1 MTKRFFIIVF
11 ILFSVITTAQERT
24 SSPYSFYGLGLNTFG
39 GTVENKS
46 MGGLSIFSD
55 SIHVNL
61 QNPAA
66 YGRLKLTTYT
76 IGASNVSVNMKSDSE
91 SGDANTTSLDYLAIG
106 IPAGKLGFGFGLIP
120 YTAVGYNI
128 VDVNDAEGRA
138 NRYSGKGGLNRVF
151 LSAGYA
157 ITDNISLGA
166 DVSYNFGNIQN
177 KNILIREGLQFG
189 TREINRSDLSGFSYR
204 IGLDYERM
212 LSDKLQFKM
221 GTHYTPQTKISS
233 ENKRELAI
241 LVFGS
246 EGQEIAGDNRDI
258 PLNDTEL
265 TLPASLSLGA
275 GIGQPRKW
283 FLGAEYTT
291 TEAGDFSN
299 RSFELEGASY
309 NTAAK
314 YRVGGHFIPNY
325 NSLTSYFSRIV
336 YRGGLRYEE
345 TGLKLNGEAVNEF
358 GIAFGLGLPAGGM
371 IDNINLGL
379 EYGQRGT
386 TSSGLIQ
393 ENFFNA
399 MISLSLNDR
408 WFIQRRFE

>member
-66 YGRLKLTTYT
+66 YGRLRLTTYT
-76 IGASNVSVNMKSDSE
+76 IGASNVSVDMKSDSE
-91 SGDANTTSLDYLAIG
+91 SGSSNTTSLDYLAIG
-106 IPAGKLGFGFGLIP
+106 IPAGKFGFGFGLIP

-128 VDVNDAEGRA
+128 IDINEPELRA

-157 ITDNISLGA
+157 FNENISLGV

-177 KNILIREGLQFG
+177 KNILIRDELQFG
-189 TREINRSDLSGFSYR
+189 TREINRSDLGGFSYK

-212 LSDKLQFKM
+212 LNDKLQFKF
-221 GTHYTPQTKISS
+221 GTYYSPETNITS
-233 ENKRELAI
+233 ENRRELAT
-241 LVFGS
+241 LLFGA
-246 EGQEIAGDNRDI
+246 EGQELTVDARDV
-258 PLNDTEL
+258 PLEDTDL
-265 TLPASLSLGA
+265 TLPASYSVGA

-283 FLGAEYTT
+283 FLGGEYTS

-299 RSFELEGASY
+299 RSLEPEGASY
-309 NTAAK
+309 STAAK
-314 YRVGGHFIPNY
+314 YRLGGYYIPNY
-325 NSLTSYFSRIV
+325 NSLTSYMSRIV

-345 TGLKLNGEAVNEF
+345 TGLALNGEAINEF

-371 IDNINLGL
+371 ISNVNLGL

>member
-39 GTVENKS
+39 GTVENKT

-66 YGRLKLTTYT
+66 YGRLRLTTYT
-76 IGASNVSVNMKSDSE
+76 VGASNVSVDIESDTE
-91 SGDANTTSLDYLAIG
+91 SGSANTTSLDYLAIG

-120 YTAVGYNI
+120 YSAVGYNI
-128 VDVNDAEGRA
+128 LDIDESEGRA

-157 ITDNISLGA
+157 VTQNISLGV
-166 DVSYNFGNIQN
+166 DLNYNFGNIQN
-177 KNILIREGLQFG
+177 KNILVREELQFG

-204 IGLDYERM
+204 LGLDYERM
-212 LSDKLQFKM
+212 LSENLQLKL
-221 GTHYTPQTKISS
+221 GTHYTPETNISS
-233 ENKRELAI
+233 ENRRELAT
-241 LVFGS
+241 LLFGPD
-246 EGQEIAGDNRDI
+246 GQEVTVDIRDV
-258 PLNDTEL
+258 PMEDAEL
-265 TLPASLSLGA
+265 TLPASYSLGA
-275 GIGQPRKW
+275 GIGRPRKW
-283 FLGAEYTT
+283 FLGAEYTS

-299 RSFELEGASY
+299 RSFELEGTSY
-309 NTAAK
+309 EAAAK
-314 YRVGGHFIPNY
+314 YRVGGFYIPNY

-345 TGLKLNGEAVNEF
+345 TGLELNGEAINEF
-358 GIAFGLGLPAGGM
+358 GIAFGLGLPAGR
-371 IDNINLGL
+371 ILENINLGL

-399 MISLSLNDR
+399 MISLSLNDK
-408 WFIQRRFE
+408 WFMKRRFE